1 MKKAFIIISLVLTAI
16 ILLPLQPYA
25 ADKIDEELKL
35 YMGEVRTIPVN
46 NLVRIV
52 LGNPAIADVVNVSK
66 TEMTI
71 NPKSPG
77 KTTLVFWDLYGEQSY
92 TVKVFSE
99 NMLDAKRRIDGLLA
113 KLDLPG
119 VYTQA
124 EEEEA
129 KVLLLGSVKTPQERE
144 KISLVLGPLKNKIV
158 DLLAVKELET
168 AVEIDVQVLELDK
181 DATKTLGFTNP
192 LSNTVTLTEVGS
204 QSLTSVWWTKIFNV
218 AGVKRSPA
226 FAWTLDALIVEG
238 KARVLSRPRLACQS
252 GKEAEL
258 SVGGEK
264 PIFTT
269 QVASAGGQGTSV
281 EYKEYGM
288 KLKIKPTVTDDGRI
302 KIALNVDI
310 SEIGTADTIGASGSP
325 TAKAYPLTKRT
336 VATELYLDDG
346 QTLAIGGLMK
356 QKIEEDVTKT
366 PWLGDIPILGPLF
379 RKKSTRLGG
388 GAGERGNVELFITLT
403 PKIVAEKNNKGFPP
417 REEKKE
423 AAPSAISLPPAPAG
437 PDTEENVPEE
447 MKNYAGIIQKRILDT
462 MVYPSAAKEAG
473 FYGTVKLSLH
483 LSYLGQLID
492 VTVKKSSGYKILDD
506 NAVASTRKLGS
517 YPPFPASIEKKDI
530 WVDIPIV
537 YRLD

>member
-1 MKKAFIIISLVLTAI
+1 MKKVFIIISLVLTAI
-16 ILLPLQPYA
+16 IALPLRHYA
-25 ADKIDEELKL
+25 ADKIDEELRL
-35 YMGEVRTIPVN
+35 YMGEVKNIPVN

-77 KTTLVFWDLYGEQSY
+77 TTTLVFWDIYGEQSY
-92 TVKVFSE
+92 KLIVFGE
-99 NMLDAKRRIDGLLA
+99 NMLEAKRRIDNLLA
-113 KLDLPG
+113 KLDMPG

-129 KVLLLGSVKTPQERE
+129 KVLLLGSVKTPQDRE
-144 KISLVLGPLKNKIV
+144 KITLVLGPLKNKTI

-204 QSLTSVWWTKIFNV
+204 EGLTSAWWNRVFRV
-218 AGVKRSPA
+218 ADIKRSPA
-226 FAWTLDALIVEG
+226 LAWTLDALIVEG

-302 KIALNVDI
+302 KIALNIDI
-310 SEIGTADTIGASGSP
+310 SEIGTADTIGASGPP

-336 VATELYLDDG
+336 VSTELYLDDG

-366 PWLGDIPILGPLF
+366 PWLGDLPILGPLF
-379 RKKSTRLGG
+379 RKKSTKSGG

-403 PKIVAEKNNKGFPP
+403 PKIVGAKSDKGFPP

-423 AAPSAISLPPAPAG
+423 AAPSAINLPAAG

-447 MKNYAGIIQKRILDT
+447 MKNYAGIIQKRILNT
-462 MVYPSAAKEAG
+462 MVYPPAAKEAG
-473 FYGTVKLSLH
+473 FHGTVKLSLH

-492 VTVKKSSGYKILDD
+492 VAVKKSSGYKILDD

-517 YPPFPASIEKKDI
+517 YPPFPASIAKKDI

>member
-1 MKKAFIIISLVLTAI
+1 MKKVFLIISLVLAAI
-16 ILLPLQPYA
+16 IALPLQHYA
-25 ADKIDEELKL
+25 SDKVDEELKL
-35 YMGEVRTIPVN
+35 YMGEIRTLPVN

-71 NPKSPG
+71 NPKAPG
-77 KTTLVFWDLYGEQSY
+77 RTTLVFWDLYGEQSY
-92 TVKVFSE
+92 IVKVFSE
-99 NMLDAKRRIDGLLA
+99 NMLEAKRRIDNLLA
-113 KLDLPG
+113 KLDLPA

-129 KVLLLGSVKTPQERE
+129 KVLLLGSIKTPQDRE
-144 KISLVLGPLKNKIV
+144 KIALVLGPLKSKTI
-158 DLLAVKELET
+158 DLIAVKELET

-192 LSNTVTLTEVGS
+192 LSKTVTLTEVGS
-204 QSLTSVWWTKIFNV
+204 QGLTSAWWNRVFRVANV
-218 AGVKRSPA
+218 QRSPA
-226 FAWTLDALIVEG
+226 FSWTLDALVQEG

-288 KLKIKPTVTDDGRI
+288 KLKIKPTVTEEGRI

-310 SEIGTADTIGASGSP
+310 SEVGTADTIGASGSP

-346 QTLAIGGLMK
+346 DTLAIGGLMK
-356 QKIEEDVTKT
+356 QKVEEDVTKT
-366 PWLGDIPILGPLF
+366 PWLGDLPILGPLF
-379 RKKSTRLGG
+379 RKKATKVGG
-388 GAGERGNVELFITLT
+388 GSGERGNIELFITLT
-403 PKIVAEKNNKGFPP
+403 PKIVGEKSDKGFPP

-423 AAPSAISLPPAPAG
+423 AAPSPVSLSAAG
-437 PDTEENVPEE
+437 PALEENVPEE
-447 MKNYAGIIQKRILDT
+447 MKNYARIIQKRILDT
-462 MVYPSAAKEAG
+462 IVYPSAAKEAG
-473 FYGTVKLSLH
+473 FHGTVKLSLH

-492 VTVKKSSGYKILDD
+492 VVVKQSSGYKILDD

>member
-1 MKKAFIIISLVLTAI
+1 M
-16 ILLPLQPYA
+16 
-25 ADKIDEELKL
+25 
-35 YMGEVRTIPVN
+35 
-46 NLVRIV
+46 
-52 LGNPAIADVVNVSK
+52 
-66 TEMTI
+66 
-71 NPKSPG
+71 
-77 KTTLVFWDLYGEQSY
+77 
-92 TVKVFSE
+92 
-99 NMLDAKRRIDGLLA
+99 
-113 KLDLPG
+113 
-119 VYTQA
+119 
-124 EEEEA
+124 
-129 KVLLLGSVKTPQERE
+129 
-144 KISLVLGPLKNKIV
+144 
-158 DLLAVKELET
+158 
-168 AVEIDVQVLELDK
+168 EIDVQVLELDK

-204 QSLTSVWWTKIFNV
+204 EGLTSAGWNRVFRV
-218 AGVKRSPA
+218 ADIKRSPA
-226 FAWTLDALIVEG
+226 LAWTLDALIVEG

-302 KIALNVDI
+302 KIALNIDI

-336 VATELYLDDG
+336 VSTELYLDDG

-366 PWLGDIPILGPLF
+366 PWLGDLPILGPLF
-379 RKKSTRLGG
+379 RKKSTKSGG

-403 PKIVAEKNNKGFPP
+403 PKIVGAKSDKGFPP

-423 AAPSAISLPPAPAG
+423 AAPSAINLPAAG

-447 MKNYAGIIQKRILDT
+447 MKNYAGIIQKRILNT
-462 MVYPSAAKEAG
+462 MVYPPAAKEAG
-473 FYGTVKLSLH
+473 FHGTVKLSLH

-492 VTVKKSSGYKILDD
+492 VAVKKSSGYKILDD

-517 YPPFPASIEKKDI
+517 YPPFPASIAKKDI